1 MLSCIQLLPPSLHC
15 WPISYLPYSRKRNER
30 NLREN
35 LNSTSLTAKCKFLG
49 YNTSMDKSYDHKLYE
64 TKIYKKWEDS
74 GAFKARPITHNSQ
87 PYTILMPPPNANA
100 SLHAGH
106 AMYTVDDIMI
116 RYKRMRGYSSL
127 WIPGMDHA
135 GFETQYVYE
144 KNLAKEGKSRM
155 DFDRKTLYQNIFDF
169 VKNNSGLI
177 FEQFKRLGF
186 SADWDRSVFTLDEN
200 VVNQVYE
207 TFTKMESEGLVYR
220 DDYIVNYCVHDGTSL
235 AELEVK
241 HVERTDPL
249 YYVKYKLADGDEFII
264 VATTR
269 PEPIFVDTHLA
280 VNPKDAKNKH
290 LIGKFVLNPL
300 TDARMEIIG
309 DEFVDPKFGTG
320 IVKLTPAHDANDY
333 AVAKKHNI
341 AIISA
346 IDWYGRVRDNGG
358 KYAGKKV
365 KEAREMV
372 IADLKAKGLID
383 HIDENY
389 LHSVLTCYKCGH
401 DLEPMTTPNWF
412 IKVKDLK
419 EKVKEAVEKDKV
431 KFYPK
436 KFKRHM
442 TSWLNIMHDWPI
454 SRQIVWGIQIPVWYE
469 VSEESKIQVSFID
482 KQGNKKFGW
491 VNDFEFDE
499 VEHGLQT
506 VRAPADTKYVVSDKK
521 PGYGKYLPETDTFD
535 TWFSSGQWPLV
546 TLKEAEFAIRYPTDL
561 MATLSDILKFWVSRM
576 ILFGLYLRG
585 NIPFK
590 EVYLWSMVADSK
602 GVKMSKSKGNVI
614 NPIDLV
620 NKYGADALRI
630 SLLYG
635 TPAGSK
641 VILSEDKVK
650 GMRNFANK
658 IWNAA
663 RFLAMIKKEQSPTTN
678 GENSDSDDKFKK
690 EMSVLIKKVTVALD
704 KYQFNVVADEL
715 YDKFWHWYCD
725 ECIEKAK
732 KGELSLAVMEYG
744 LMIFL
749 KLLHPIMPFV
759 TEAIWQEMENKE
771 LLITSE
777 WPKA

>member
-1 MLSCIQLLPPSLHC
+1 
-15 WPISYLPYSRKRNER
+15 
-30 NLREN
+30 
-35 LNSTSLTAKCKFLG
+35 
-49 YNTSMDKSYDHKLYE
+49 MDKAYDHKKYE
-64 TKIYKKWEDS
+64 ETIYKKWESS
-74 GAFKARPITHNSQ
+74 GAFKAPEKGT

-116 RYKRMRGYSSL
+116 RYKRMQGFSAL
-127 WIPGMDHA
+127 WIPGTDHA

-186 SADWDRSVFTLDEN
+186 SADWDRSVFTLDER
-200 VVNQVYE
+200 VINQVYE
-207 TFTKMESEGLVYR
+207 TFKKMESEGLVYR

-249 YYVKYKLADGDEFII
+249 YYVKYKFADKDEYIT

-280 VNPKDAKNKH
+280 VNSKDKKNNH
-290 LIGKFVLNPL
+290 LIGTFVLNPL
-300 TDARMEIIG
+300 TDAKMEIIG
-309 DEFVDPKFGTG
+309 DEFVDPEFGTG

-333 AVAKKHNI
+333 VVAKKHNI
-341 AIISA
+341 AIIPA
-346 IDWYGRVRDNGG
+346 IDWFGRMRDNGG

-372 IADLKAKGLID
+372 VADLKEKGLID
-383 HIDENY
+383 HIDQNY

-412 IKVKDLK
+412 IKVEKLK
-419 EKVKEAVEKDKV
+419 VEVQKVVEADTV

-442 TSWLNIMHDWPI
+442 LSWLDIMHDWPI
-454 SRQIVWGIQIPVWYE
+454 SRQIVWGIQIPVWYSTTE
-469 VSEESKIQVSFID
+469 NPNLQVSFID
-482 KQGNKKFGW
+482 KEGNKKFGSIK
-491 VNDFEFDE
+491 DFDFAE
-499 VEHGLQT
+499 VEKGLQS
-506 VRAPADTKYVVSDKK
+506 VRAPADAKYVIGKNK
-521 PGYGKYLPETDTFD
+521 PEGKYLPETDTFD

-546 TLKEAEFAIRYPTDL
+546 TIKENEFDTRFPTDL

-576 ILFGLYLRG
+576 ILFSLYLKQE
-585 NIPFK
+585 IPFK
-590 EVYLWSMVADSK
+590 DVYLWSMVADAK

-614 NPIDLV
+614 NPIELV
-620 NKYGADALRI
+620 DKYGADALRI

-641 VILSEDKVK
+641 VILSENKVK
-650 GMRNFANK
+650 GMRNFSNK

-663 RFLAMIKKEQSPTTN
+663 RFLVMMQTDKSVKPTLDA
-678 GENSDSDDKFKK
+678 EFKK
-690 EMSVLIKKVTVALD
+690 QVSKLITTITGALE
-704 KYQFNVVADEL
+704 KYQFNVAADEL
-715 YDKFWHWYCD
+715 YEKFWHWYCD

-732 KGELSLAVMEYG
+732 VGLISKGAMIEG
-744 LMIFL
+744 LVTFL

-759 TEAIWQEMENKE
+759 TESVWHELGHKDDE
-771 LLITSE
+771 LLITSK
-777 WPKA
+777 WPTP